1 MCRQQ
6 QATSIRETASPP
18 LNSIYVFGSI
28 PALRLGNPAA
38 NLGLEMREEL
48 RLDAMVEGGG
58 RIEVSPME
66 PLVPQVFLVCT
77 AKTRAKS
84 SGVGTKSERVCIGV
98 VLVN

>member
-18 LNSIYVFGSI
+18 LNSICVFGCI

-48 RLDAMVEGGG
+48 RLDAMVKVEGGLK
-58 RIEVSPME
+58 SHQWN
-66 PLVPQVFLVCT
+66 PLCLKF
-77 AKTRAKS
+77 S
-84 SGVGTKSERVCIGV
+84 
-98 VLVN
+98 